1 MNKITETLLGLVSD
15 WKGVFNGA
23 YNIRENSQLAGRQ
36 NTEYITIESK
46 TDKSK
51 KGHPVL

>member
-23 YNIRENSQLAGRQ
+23 YNIREDGACAGRQ
-36 NTEYITIESK
+36 SLTSRKPALTF
-46 TDKSK
+46 
-51 KGHPVL
+51 GAFLV